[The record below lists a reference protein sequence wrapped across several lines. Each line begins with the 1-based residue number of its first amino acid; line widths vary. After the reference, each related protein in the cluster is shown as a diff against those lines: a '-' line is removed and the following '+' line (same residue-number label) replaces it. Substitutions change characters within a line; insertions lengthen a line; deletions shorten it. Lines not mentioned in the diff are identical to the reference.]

1 MENPTHSFTVL
12 FGTNKRRGDAGNF
25 PKINSVG
32 AIYPQQ
38 GRFSGYLNNRGIIFI
53 KTLFNQEYIKKNND
67 MSEKIATCLQ
77 KLMHTKITALQKPIS
92 VLLTIVPEILVHHL
106 FKDYEWL
113 LQIVVAI
120 AVEKS

>member
-1 MENPTHSFTVL
+1 
-12 FGTNKRRGDAGNF
+12 
-25 PKINSVG
+25 
-32 AIYPQQ
+32 
-38 GRFSGYLNNRGIIFI
+38 
-53 KTLFNQEYIKKNND
+53 

-77 KLMHTKITALQKPIS
+77 KLMHTKIIALQKPIS